1 MIALRW
7 EPVDSET
14 ADLLSLV
21 ANDKMHP
28 RPEEEWNRFTQALES
43 AADLDGVISPNFL
56 RGLLRGSVAPRR
68 IGAFT
73 HRAKSEGLIVETG
86 DWQISD
92 DREGRNGGRP
102 MRVYRLTD
110 SRSAAHPPTA
120 WRDAP
125 GDMELPGATNPHPS
139 KHRRKAPS

>member
-1 MIALRW
+1 MSALRW
-7 EPVDSET
+7 ESVDDET

-28 RPEEEWNRFTQALES
+28 RPDEEWSAFVAALH
-43 AADLDGVISPNFL
+43 AAEVDGLVQPNAL
-56 RGLLRGSVAPRR
+56 RPLLRNVVAPRR

-110 SRSAAHPPTA
+110 SRSPVAPP
-120 WRDAP
+120 
-125 GDMELPGATNPHPS
+125 GG
-139 KHRRKAPS
+139 